1 MPIPEGEIGVGGK
14 LRSTY
19 LNTAGNPGAL
29 LDPGEIEGVPTDN
42 SGLGLV
48 FRPNEDGTF
57 PNVTDEMVTN
67 GARLITRNGFK
78 RATRR
83 HTGEPEVVFNRLR
96 NQADA
101 PLTVPLRG
109 GGSFQYWG
117 AYPAPDN
124 LPQPTANNQRAY
136 TFPTN
141 NWYISITNGAI
152 FQYQQT
158 GDDGV
163 PINFR
168 GKAISRDDAIRH
180 IIYQLD
186 LIYFDGYMQ
195 QAVTYIPANDATVN
209 EWSDEEQD
217 IPLDETMQINA
228 DNQYGISESFKIQ
241 VDELSASQYHSNDW
255 ALDRIYRSEHFFGV
269 EGTDREIVGM
279 DAFEG
284 NPIAIDSTGRIGV
297 FGGTVIEPSNRAD
310 LEAAGVQGLGKSS
323 GRGFIAVTDAV
334 HFYSISS
341 ENAWTFERENTVTG
355 IVDLSVPEDNPNRLW
370 GLRID
375 NNAMQIVL
383 AELLNGEINGQ
394 LLAESF
400 TLATLQAE
408 FPDSGIETL
417 DQVQAISSHEDVVLV
432 YCHTE
437 DHSFTLPFQYRLLG
451 NVHTLTEAPEMMHR
465 TGHSD
470 RLSGA
475 TLREEQEFIASR
487 YIVRRYD
494 RISGQSAVAGRVNIE
509 DAPLT
514 SEAYEAGMFRRIVS
528 TTHVY
533 LCRVAGTYTATEIES
548 SANWWNI
555 TQAGTGDR
563 GPAGTDAYSSRLTAA
578 REEPA
583 QGVHPQFRLVDVS
596 PGIQAFTFRT
606 LGAANHALVGS
617 ILSGTKIQT
626 NGQVFTANAAAL
638 TLGSEVAVQGSWDTE
653 PVFFNGT
660 GYAILITQARPGG
673 TGPRGLP
680 GLDGSGTALTDD
692 QAVDPDDEAN
702 TGTVTGDQLDKAI
715 QANSP
720 FTPERQSF
728 LSDLGNF
735 IVQHPDHNLRLEVT
749 LHGNDFFGNETRRIH
764 SIAYHDSTLYAIS
777 SDGYA
782 NEDLLYDAEPVIGGA
797 ARDDEFWF
805 FATEDLLVTRNLN
818 NSAIVTGNW
827 RAAGEDNFE
836 SVCLGVDVNL
846 TTNRRLYQ
854 IVYNGIASAFLRIYL
869 INSDGTLTLEDNI
882 EITDQSIFDALDPT
896 YRLFPRVIVSLNSD
910 FESQRGIGSIG
921 IVDTTI
927 YIPIGDVERLSTG
940 RKLTRVL
947 AYTMG
952 GSPGSRTLTLNPELE
967 FELPIGALSPD
978 GIIIF
983 TDGSLWVGFHHTL
996 LRFLEM
1002 PQPEP
1007 ETVLDSFDFFN
1018 TPILA
1023 TLSEDVDSL
1032 NWYEIFLDNTLATN
1046 GFDGVG
1052 YIHGSRLR
1060 KLTAVPESDV
1070 PDNGNN
1076 GIGVKTINAG
1086 GDNANSS
1093 FGHESIYL
1101 WRVSNSKFWI
1111 ARGRNNYDTD
1121 EEKIPLSLIKL
1132 P

>member
-1 MPIPEGEIGVGGK
+1 MPIPEGEIGVGGL

-19 LNTAGNPGAL
+19 LDTQGNPGPIIE
-29 LDPGEIEGVPTDN
+29 PGEIEGVPTDN

-48 FRPNEDGTF
+48 FRPNSDGTF
-57 PNVTDEMVTN
+57 PDVTDDMVTN

-124 LPQPTANNQRAY
+124 LPMPTANNQRAY

-141 NWYISITNGAI
+141 NWYISVTNGAI

-186 LIYFDGYMQ
+186 IIYFDGYMQ
-195 QAVTYIPANDATVN
+195 QATTYVPASDATIN

-284 NPIAIDSTGRIGV
+284 NPIAIDSTGKIGV

-310 LEAAGVQGLGKSS
+310 LEAAGVQGLGKST

-334 HFYSISS
+334 HFYEISS
-341 ENAWTFERENTVTG
+341 ENAWTFQRENTVTG
-355 IVDLSVPEDNPNRLW
+355 IVDLTVPEDNADRLW
-370 GLRID
+370 GLLVQADSIT
-375 NNAMQIVL
+375 IVL

-394 LLAESF
+394 LLAENF
-400 TLATLQAE
+400 TLATLQSE
-408 FPDSGIETL
+408 FPDSGIETI

-437 DHSFTLPFQYRLLG
+437 DHSFTLPFEYRLLG
-451 NVHTLTEAPEMMHR
+451 NVHTLSEAPERMHR

-475 TLREEQEFIASR
+475 TLREEQEFVASR

-494 RISGQSAVAGRVNIE
+494 RISGESAIAGRVNID
-509 DAPLT
+509 DAALT
-514 SEAYEAGMFRRIVS
+514 SEAYESGMFRRIAS
-528 TTHVY
+528 TAQIY
-533 LCRVAGTYTATEIES
+533 LCRVGGIYTSTEIEAS
-548 SANWWNI
+548 DNWWNLS
-555 TQAGTGDR
+555 QPGTGIR
-563 GPAGTDAYSSRLTAA
+563 GPAGTDAYSSRVTAA

-583 QGVHPQFRLVDVS
+583 QGTHPQFRIVDVS
-596 PGIQAFTFRT
+596 PGIQNFTFRT
-606 LGAANHALVGS
+606 LGAEDLALVQS
-617 ILSGTKIQT
+617 IISGTKIQAA
-626 NGQVFTANAAAL
+626 GQVFTASAPASTFA
-638 TLGSEVAVQGSWDTE
+638 SEVAIRGSWDTE
-653 PVFFNGT
+653 PTFTNGT
-660 GYAILITQARPGG
+660 GYVILFTQARPGVRGPIG
-673 TGPRGLP
+673 TP
-680 GLDGSGTALTDD
+680 GLNGSGIALTDN
-692 QAVDPDDEAN
+692 QAIDPDDEAN

-749 LHGNDFFGNETRRIH
+749 LHSSDFFGNDTRRIH

-777 SDGYA
+777 SDGFV
-782 NEDLLYDAEPVIGGA
+782 NEDNSGVALVNGGA
-797 ARDDEFWF
+797 ARDESFWYL
-805 FATEDLLVTRNLN
+805 AGTNDITILN
-818 NSAIVTGNW
+818 VPGNPLIGETHTW
-827 RAAGEDNFE
+827 RQAGEDNYE

-854 IVYNGIASAFLRIYL
+854 IVYDTQGATAYLRIYL
-869 INSDGTLTLEDNI
+869 INSDGTLTLQDSI
-882 EITDQSIFDALDPT
+882 AITDQSIFDALDPT

-927 YIPIGDVERLSTG
+927 YIPIADVERLSNG
-940 RKLTRVL
+940 RKLTQVL
-947 AYTMG
+947 AYTLAG
-952 GSPGSRTLTLNPELE
+952 APGSRTLTLAPTMN

-996 LRFLEM
+996 LRFIE
-1002 PQPEP
+1002 PQSGLVY
-1007 ETVLDSFDFFN
+1007 T
-1018 TPILA
+1018 
-1023 TLSEDVDSL
+1023 
-1032 NWYEIFLDNTLATN
+1032 
-1046 GFDGVG
+1046 
-1052 YIHGSRLR
+1052 R
-1060 KLTAVPESDV
+1060 
-1070 PDNGNN
+1070 
-1076 GIGVKTINAG
+1076 
-1086 GDNANSS
+1086 
-1093 FGHESIYL
+1093 
-1101 WRVSNSKFWI
+1101 
-1111 ARGRNNYDTD
+1111 YDTQALAEAASVTD
-1121 EEKIPLSLIKL
+1121 NVLRWWPM
-1132 P
+1132 